1 MQVILDVVYNYINE
15 VDDRYLYIILFRGID
30 NKVSNVIIMFDV
42 VLGVKV
48 VSFYLVRFFI
58 WKKLIFIVYV
68 YLNRIEFILYYY

>member
-1 MQVILDVVYNYINE
+1 MDVVYNYINE